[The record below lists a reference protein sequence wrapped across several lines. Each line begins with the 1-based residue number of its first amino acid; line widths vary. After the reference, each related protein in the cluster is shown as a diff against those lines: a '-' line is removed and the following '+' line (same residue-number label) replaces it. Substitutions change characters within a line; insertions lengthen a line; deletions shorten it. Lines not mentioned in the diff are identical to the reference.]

1 MCTFRSSLVL
11 LGTTIGQET
20 CGWVRCMFGR
30 RFGPGYMC
38 TFRSSLAG
46 DEGDGEE
53 GGGEGGGG
61 GDGDGGGGGGD
72 GDSHGHIL

>member
-38 TFRSSLAG
+38 TFRLAG
-46 DEGDGEE
+46 GEGDGEE

-61 GDGDGGGGGGD
+61 GAGDGGGGGGD
-72 GDSHGHIL
+72 GDSHWHLL